1 MIKRGAGT
9 TVPTDQEITTTFE
22 EIKKIIPEDQVKTIL
37 QAREGIEV
45 LLGFCIGIYEAY
57 QKLDLVLTMDSHQ
70 KDLETALATLQEA
83 KEDREK
89 AWEIA
94 ESNHVVAIASLFSEL
109 ETKKVFV
116 ANEKTILDTEIRSLE
131 EEKVS
136 LENALIESKKTFDV
150 YTITELQ
157 TKNDELARLQ
167 AKITAAETQLAEV
180 QTTIATLRSKLE

>member
-37 QAREGIEV
+37 QAREGIED

-109 ETKKVFV
+109 ETK
-116 ANEKTILDTEIRSLE
+116 
-131 EEKVS
+131 
-136 LENALIESKKTFDV
+136 
-150 YTITELQ
+150 
-157 TKNDELARLQ
+157 
-167 AKITAAETQLAEV
+167 
-180 QTTIATLRSKLE
+180 